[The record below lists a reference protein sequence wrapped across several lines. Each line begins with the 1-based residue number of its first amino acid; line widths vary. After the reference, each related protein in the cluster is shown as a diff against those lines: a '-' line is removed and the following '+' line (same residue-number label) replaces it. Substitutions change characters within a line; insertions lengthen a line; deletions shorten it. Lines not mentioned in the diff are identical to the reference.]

1 MSDPNSTV
9 TKTIDVLAASS
20 IVGTIFGYLPSI
32 AAIIS
37 IIWFCIQIYE
47 SKTFTKLKSDYLLNR
62 KAKKIAK
69 LRAKEKIL
77 AAQIAAIETVR
88 LAKVEAQEKIASA
101 KVEAIL
107 DIVHNNTDDNVS
119 RL

>member
-32 AAIIS
+32 AAILS

-47 SKTFTKLKSDYLLNR
+47 SRTFNHWKNDFLMRR
-62 KAKKIAK
+62 KAKMISR

-77 AAQIAAIETVR
+77 AAQIAAIETIR
-88 LAKVEAQEKIASA
+88 SA
-101 KVEAIL
+101 KVEAREKVEVAKVEAVL
-107 DIVHNNTDDNVS
+107 DIVHDNTDNNVS